1 MYAVSPLRVVFALTM
16 PNVLSDDGKL
26 SVGICER
33 CAYVTLL
40 LWMVVVLS
48 PGRVLMSLAAR
59 VYVQYGSVQH
69 GETRLMCC
77 VKGPISLH

>member
-1 MYAVSPLRVVFALTM
+1 M
-16 PNVLSDDGKL
+16 PGMLSDDVKL

-33 CAYVTLL
+33 GAYVTLL

-48 PGRVLMSLAAR
+48 PGRVVMSLAAR
-59 VYVQYGSVQH
+59 AYRQCGGVQH
-69 GETRLMCC
+69 GETRLMCS

>member
-1 MYAVSPLRVVFALTM
+1 M
-16 PNVLSDDGKL
+16 PGMLFDDVKL

-48 PGRVLMSLAAR
+48 PGRVLMSLAEGG
-59 VYVQYGSVQH
+59 YVQCGSVQH
-69 GETRLMCC
+69 GETSLMCC

>member
-1 MYAVSPLRVVFALTM
+1 VYAVSPLGVVFALTM
-16 PNVLSDDGKL
+16 PGMLSDDVKL

-33 CAYVTLL
+33 CAYATLL
-40 LWMVVVLS
+40 WWMVVVLS

-59 VYVQYGSVQH
+59 GYVQCGSVQH